1 MDTLPKQPP
10 KLLDQMRERI
20 RVKHYSI
27 RTESA
32 YVDWAQRF
40 ILFHGERHPREME
53 APEVAAFLT
62 HPVAF
67 RSWRLNHCLLKIS
80 VIGNDIESLCI

>member
-1 MDTLPKQPP
+1 MEVPVKPAP

-20 RVKHYSI
+20 RVKRYSI

-40 ILFHGERHPREME
+40 ILFHGERHPREMG
-53 APEVAAFLT
+53 ATEVAAFLT
-62 HPVAF
+62 HLVAF
-67 RSWRLNHCLLKIS
+67 RSCRLNHFY
-80 VIGNDIESLCI
+80 